1 VNVRAGLCALW
12 LAGCATAAPSPAPV
26 PVPARP
32 PASLHE
38 PAPSAPTSQADA
50 EAEPRQPAATA
61 PSPLQIAQPVGTV
74 RLTGSLDLLRA
85 GKPVRFFVNGVSTA
99 AQRHIALAHPE
110 ATVAGDS
117 ISIGPGELPSAVVER
132 HRKPSF
138 LVDFDEPDVLALV
151 QAIPKDASLV
161 ELRKRVAASFE
172 RVEYGSFWTASRA
185 ARNKAGDCTEHAVL
199 LAAVARAL
207 GHPARVVLG
216 YAVLT
221 DANNGYAFGHAWTE
235 IHDGSRW
242 QRIDATPVGEL
253 PITYLILSELD
264 DEGPG
269 HVSASS
275 QLVSILLQTSLE
287 VQPAAND

>member
-1 VNVRAGLCALW
+1 MNARAASCALW
-12 LAGCATAAPSPAPV
+12 LMGCATVAPARVPAAPHAPAP
-26 PVPARP
+26 PADIRGQG
-32 PASLHE
+32 
-38 PAPSAPTSQADA
+38 SAPAT
-50 EAEPRQPAATA
+50 EAETEAQQPAAAA

-74 RLTGSLDLLRA
+74 RLTGEVDLLRA
-85 GKPVRFFVNGVSTA
+85 GKPVRFVVNGVSTP

-110 ATVAGDS
+110 ATITGDS
-117 ISIGPGELPSAVVER
+117 ISIGPGELPSAIIER
-132 HRKPSF
+132 HRTASF
-138 LVDFDEPDVLALV
+138 LVDFDEPEVLALV
-151 QAIPKDASLV
+151 QAIPRDASLA
-161 ELRKRVAASFE
+161 ELRKQVAARFE
-172 RVEYGSFWTASRA
+172 RIDYGSFWTASRA

-221 DANNGYAFGHAWTE
+221 DADNGYAFGHAWTE

-253 PITYLILSELD
+253 AITYLILSELD

-269 HVSASS
+269 HVSTSS
-275 QLVSILLQTSLE
+275 QLVSILLQTSLD
-287 VQPAAND
+287 VQPIPTPP